1 MSLENQNKSVTPEK
15 EEKTGV
21 KNTADKKT
29 EKDKGKKRA
38 KKEKKPKTAS
48 IGGQAVIEGVMMRGR
63 SGMAVSVRDEDG
75 IIRTETKRLT
85 PPEKKPFIVRLPI
98 IRGMISYFDSLFGG
112 MKTLMRSAEVFG
124 ETEEPSKFEKWVSE
138 KLHVDVGN
146 VVLFIGVIL
155 GIALSLLLF
164 VVAPQLAAT
173 GISLL
178 TGLSKTGVWYN
189 LIEGGVRML
198 VFVAYIMLTSLSK
211 SVRRVYMYHGAE
223 HKTINCYESGKALT
237 VENARGC
244 TRVHNRC
251 GTTFM
256 FFVMLV
262 SIIIF
267 SLVNGL
273 LQLTGILRMLVKIA
287 LMFTLVSGL
296 SYELLKGLAKTKC
309 FIFYPLKV
317 PGLLLQHI
325 TTREPDDA
333 MLEVAISAFN
343 AALAM
348 DEDLSLPERKFATA
362 TTVDKLLASVDQ
374 TLKNGIE
381 YDSADGEWIVS
392 LCTGVPR
399 SAVKTDKSVA
409 KPAMVERAND
419 YAKRRAA
426 GEPLWYIVGDC
437 DFYGYKIKVDGRV
450 LIPRP
455 ETEELCEFA
464 CGYITGND
472 KVLDMCT
479 GSGAVA
485 IIVAKKTG
493 AAVDA
498 CDISEDALSLAREN
512 ADANGADVKFFAS
525 DVFGG
530 VTEKYSVIISNPPYI
545 KSEDIN
551 GLSVSVKNY
560 EPRLALDGG
569 ADGLNFYRIIARE
582 SKNNLFDGGLLF
594 LEVGI
599 GQADDVVALL
609 KEAGFSEIVVK
620 NDMEGVARMIKAS
633 YIK

>member
-1 MSLENQNKSVTPEK
+1 MKPENENRSEAFAKVAEA
-15 EEKTGV
+15 KTDV
-21 KNTADKKT
+21 KNIENKNG
-29 EKDKGKKRA
+29 KGEKRA
-38 KKEKKPKTAS
+38 KKQKKPKTTS

-63 SGMAVSVRDEDG
+63 NGMAVSVRDEDG
-75 IIRTETKRLT
+75 VIRTETKRLT
-85 PPEKKPFIVRLPI
+85 PPEKKPFIVKLPI
-98 IRGMISYFDSLFGG
+98 IRGMVSYFDSLFGG

-138 KLHVDVGN
+138 KLHIDVGN

-155 GIALSLLLF
+155 GVALSLLLF
-164 VVAPQLAAT
+164 VVVPQLAAT

-198 VFVAYIMLTSLSK
+198 VFVGYILLTSLSK
-211 SVRRVYMYHGAE
+211 SVKRVYMYHGAE
-223 HKTINCYESGKALT
+223 HKTINCYESGKELT
-237 VENARGC
+237 VENARAC
-244 TRVHNRC
+244 TRVHDRC

-256 FFVMLV
+256 FFVMLI
-262 SIIIF
+262 SIIVF

-309 FIFYPLKV
+309 FIFYPLKA

-333 MLEVAISAFN
+333 MLEVAITAFN

-348 DEDLSLPERKFATA
+348 DENPALPEQKFATA

-374 TLKNGIE
+374 TLKCGAD
-381 YDSADGEWIVS
+381 YDVADGEWIVS

-409 KPAMVERAND
+409 KPAMVERATD
-419 YAKRRAA
+419 YAKRRAE

-464 CGYITGND
+464 CEYITKND

-479 GSGAVA
+479 GSGAIA
-485 IIVAKKTG
+485 ITVAKKTG
-493 AAVDA
+493 AFVEA
-498 CDISEDALSLAREN
+498 CDISEGALSIAREN
-512 ADANGADVKFFAS
+512 ADLNGADVKFFAS
-525 DVFGG
+525 DVFKG

-545 KSEDIN
+545 KRGDID

-560 EPRLALDGG
+560 EPKLALDGG
-569 ADGLNFYRIIARE
+569 EDGLDFYRIIARDG
-582 SKNNLFDGGLLF
+582 KKNLFDGGLLF

-599 GQADDVVALL
+599 NQADDVAEIL
-609 KEAGFSEIVVK
+609 KGEGFTEITVK
-620 NDMEGVARMIKAS
+620 NDLEGVARMIKAS
-633 YIK
+633 YNG